1 MSDQFTE
8 VSTKSWGSRLL
19 ESLKGIIF
27 GFILIIVSIILLW
40 WNEGRAIHTENDL
53 KDGSKNVVHLQ
64 SNIPVPENENK
75 LVHLT
80 GEISTTD
87 TLKDPDFNI
96 SVKAVALRRN
106 VFIYQWVENEE
117 EETEKQLGGSE
128 KITKKYTYTKEWVSN
143 QINSDDFKNK
153 YGHLNKSAY
162 DFQNNSLKAKQVFVD
177 SFKLSTDLINSAF
190 KYEPYELDSNIINKS
205 YKVSSDTIYLGSG
218 NLGNNP
224 VIGDMK
230 ISFDVV
236 YPSQTVSIV
245 SKQSNNTLVPFI
257 GKNGTTISELVFGT
271 VSANEMF
278 KNAISSNRTLT
289 WILRLVGLICCIFG
303 FMLILNPL
311 VIIGD
316 VVPFIGSILGIG
328 TGLVSSIF
336 GFIVSFIT
344 IAIAWL
350 FYRPI
355 ISIILIAVSV
365 LFFIFLLSKRKP
377 IKN

>member
-278 KNAISSNRTLT
+278 KNAISSNSTLT

>member
-177 SFKLSTDLINSAF
+177 SFKLSTDLINSAV

-236 YPSQTVSIV
+236 YPSKTVSIV

-257 GKNGTTISELVFGT
+257 GKNGSTISELVFGT

-278 KNAISSNRTLT
+278 KNAISRNSTLT
-289 WILRLVGLICCIFG
+289 WVLRLVGLICCIFG